1 MRILF
6 LFVAGLLPADCSRI
20 CSINLPVGNG
30 LHDIWMACDAKALA
44 GIFHAPHLICRA
56 AYAAP
61 MVELLCFWMA
71 RVGAALLELRLLRS
85 SDGGFR
91 VTVITAAIAVI
102 VCLAL
107 LSFYA

>member
-1 MRILF
+1 MCIR
-6 LFVAGLLPADCSRI
+6 DS
-20 CSINLPVGNG
+20 PVGNG
-30 LHDIWMACDAKALA
+30 LHDISMACDAKALA
-44 GIFHAPHLICRA
+44 GIFHAPYLICRS

-91 VTVITAAIAVI
+91 VMLITAAIVVI

-107 LSFYA
+107 LSLYA